1 MTTKPKARKAPAKTA
16 RKTRAKPAPG
26 IAKIEVLIARWNW
39 LEADQNYRTAL
50 APPERD
56 ADRRHH
62 AAQEMIIAQLRTL
75 VPQDYSELEI
85 LSRFALDEM
94 KGDASRQDGASL
106 DMLENAYGE
115 ILHILCAE
123 RESSRLE
130 GMKNM
135 REFLDTR
142 AETSSLLASD
152 PEFMQKIA
160 CGYR

>member
-16 RKTRAKPAPG
+16 RKTRAKPASG

-62 AAQEMIIAQLRTL
+62 AEQEIIITQLRTL
-75 VPQDYSELEI
+75 TPQDYSELEI
-85 LSRFALDEM
+85 LFRFALDEI

-106 DMLENAYGE
+106 DMLENAWGS
-115 ILHILCAE
+115 ILPILCAE
-123 RESSRLE
+123 RETASQE
-130 GMKNM
+130 GMRNM
-135 REFLDTR
+135 REFLDRR
-142 AETSSLLASD
+142 ASTSSMLASD
-152 PEFMQKIA
+152 PEFMQKIGH
-160 CGYR
+160 GYS